1 VINSSKGKVYEDMN
15 AFKELVAEA
24 DKGFGDNSCLVAYA
38 KEGTKYAH
46 IKCKFIGC
54 VYS

>member
-1 VINSSKGKVYEDMN
+1 MINSSKTKVYADLSEFT
-15 AFKELVAEA
+15 ALVAKA
-24 DKGFGDNSCLVAYA
+24 DLAFGDNPSLIAHT